1 MTRSSRLGDVER
13 SVSLGPLEHL
23 MADRPRWTTLNLA
36 ALSAATAASRIP
48 RMADLVGAAA
58 SRDRLLHSLAERFP
72 LVDEAEHR
80 LLERAVVLERITGG
94 SWESIGAIL
103 DESPTAT
110 EVRFAGAER
119 AFLMTEAFPL
129 RRGPGG
135 NPRRVE
141 PEVLFGADAWA
152 RTLDGLAPAWAPLP
166 SSLLRIGDET
176 WLAYELD
183 ALGRMRA
190 AVHGHDLPDGVDPL
204 EARLAYESR
213 RLASLAWDV
222 SRDRSGTPDMALL
235 DAIAEATAECAGL
248 VAALAGQ
255 NSRQLSQPAGA
266 PVELEERI
274 SWHSGP
280 LADLPQV
287 ARFAER

>member
-1 MTRSSRLGDVER
+1 
-13 SVSLGPLEHL
+13 

-48 RMADLVGAAA
+48 RMSDLVGTAAA
-58 SRDRLLHSLAERFP
+58 RDGLLRTLADRFP
-72 LVDEAEHR
+72 LVDAAELR
-80 LLERAVVLERITGG
+80 LLERAVVLERIVGG

-103 DESPTAT
+103 GESPTAT

-119 AFLMTEAFPL
+119 GFLMAEAFPV

-135 NPRRVE
+135 NVRRVD
-141 PEVLFGADAWA
+141 PEVLLGADAWM
-152 RTLDGLAPAWAPLP
+152 RTLDGLAPAWVPLP
-166 SSLLRIGDET
+166 STLLRIGDET

-183 ALGRMRA
+183 ALGRMRS
-190 AVHGHDLPDGVDPL
+190 AVHGHELPEGVDPL

-222 SRDRSGTPDMALL
+222 GRDRSGTPDMALL

-255 NSRQLSQPAGA
+255 NSRQLSQPMGA
-266 PVELEERI
+266 PVQLEEGVA
-274 SWHSGP
+274 WHSGP